1 MPKLEIEF
9 EITGVKLRIKGES
22 DDVVARATDVQRRLQ
37 GAMQS
42 LSAVGEGAIGASTPQ
57 PPPLQLRPSESEADG
72 NGGPSA
78 TRTRRVGAR
87 RGGGRSGAEAIE
99 LTHDAE
105 AYGFPREDWNT
116 ATKAMWL
123 LYIIEKQVNRQE
135 ASAPVIAETFNKYFR
150 RFKAIRANLVAR
162 DLANTQARSG
172 TVANNA
178 NESPQTWYLLD
189 SGKKEVETKI
199 KEAMAS
205 AQAAQ

>member
-22 DDVVARATDVQRRLQ
+22 EDVVARATDVQRRLQ

-42 LSAVGEGAIGASTPQ
+42 LSAVGEGAMGAATPQ
-57 PPPLQLRPSESEADG
+57 PSPLHLPPAVIGSDG
-72 NGGPSA
+72 NGGPA
-78 TRTRRVGAR
+78 AIRTRRAGVR
-87 RGGGRSGAEAIE
+87 RGGGRSGGEAIE

-105 AYGFPREDWNT
+105 KYGFPREDWNT

-123 LYIIEKQVNRQE
+123 LYIIEKQATRQE

-189 SGKKEVETKI
+189 SGKKEVEAKI
-199 KEAMAS
+199 KEATTS
-205 AQAAQ
+205 AQPAQ